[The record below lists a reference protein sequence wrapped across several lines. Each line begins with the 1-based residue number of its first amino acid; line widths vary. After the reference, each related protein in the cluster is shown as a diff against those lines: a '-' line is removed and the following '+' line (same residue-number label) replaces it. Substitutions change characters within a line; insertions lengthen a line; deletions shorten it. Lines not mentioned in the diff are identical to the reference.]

1 MTNNI
6 YFIAADYVNGI
17 SIYKSLKA
25 LKVSGEIIVFNTSGR
40 NMAGKVFP
48 ELPIVN
54 GITDGEKLMNYLL
67 SFDKRINK
75 YLFLTHEMFHATLW
89 ENRERLKTHNV
100 IYHIGNQNP
109 ELILDKRK
117 FLGNLKEN
125 SDVPVP
131 TSYSLKHVESIK
143 FPVFVKPKSSFF
155 GDKKT
160 SLEKA
165 VIETKTELE
174 NYFQKVEKHGA
185 DKDDVEIQELLSTQT
200 RDNISV
206 SGWYENG
213 FHRFYQTQKI
223 LQHPPKRGNGDVVKL
238 MQLNPILEKHV
249 LEVMKILDYQG
260 PFEAEFV
267 KEKKGSQYK
276 LIEINPR
283 FWMQHGLIEQ
293 LSGHLLVARYIGVS
307 AMAPVTKYQYWM
319 YTTIVPIQLAKL
331 RLNYIPYLL
340 RRDVYKP
347 ISFTQSG
354 KFLLKYLKQVVFISR
369 VI

>member
-1 MTNNI
+1 MTKNI

-40 NMAGKVFP
+40 NMAGKIFP
-48 ELPIVN
+48 ELTVLD
-54 GITDGEKLMNYLL
+54 GITDGEKLMDYLL
-67 SFDKRINK
+67 SFDKSLNK
-75 YLFLTHEMFHATLW
+75 YLFLTHEMFHTTLW
-89 ENRERLKTHNV
+89 VNRERLKEHNV

-109 ELILDKRK
+109 ELILDKTK
-117 FLGNLKEN
+117 FLEN
-125 SDVPVP
+125 IKVNSNVPVP
-131 TSYSLKHVESIK
+131 TSYSIEQLGNII
-143 FPVFVKPKSSFF
+143 FPVFVKPKSSFM

-160 SLEKA
+160 PLEKA
-165 VIETKTELE
+165 VIKTSSELE
-174 NYFQKVEKHGA
+174 NYLQTAEKLGA
-185 DKDDVEIQELLSTQT
+185 SKNDVEIQELLSTQT
-200 RDNISV
+200 CDNISI
-206 SGWYENG
+206 SGWYDKE
-213 FHRFYQTQKI
+213 FYQFYQTQKI

-238 MQLNPILEKHV
+238 MKLNTIFEKQV

-267 KEKKGSQYK
+267 KEAEGNEYK

-293 LSGHLLVARYIGVS
+293 LSGHLLVARYIGIS
-307 AMAPVTKYQYWM
+307 AMVPVTKYQYWM

-331 RLNYIPYLL
+331 RLSYIPYLL

-347 ISFTQSG
+347 ISYTQSG
-354 KFLLKYLKQVVFISR
+354 KFLLKYLKQRLF
-369 VI
+369 